1 MERQMRK
8 NTRCFVW
15 NASLIKFMSKKDVG
29 RLIARSMLRVR
40 SHDRSMFK
48 SDLVINVA
56 MRKRCDT

>member
-15 NASLIKFMSKKDVG
+15 NASLIKFMSKNDVG
-29 RLIARSMLRVR
+29 RSIARSMLGT
-40 SHDRSMFK
+40 SIK
-48 SDLVINVA
+48 SGLVIDVA